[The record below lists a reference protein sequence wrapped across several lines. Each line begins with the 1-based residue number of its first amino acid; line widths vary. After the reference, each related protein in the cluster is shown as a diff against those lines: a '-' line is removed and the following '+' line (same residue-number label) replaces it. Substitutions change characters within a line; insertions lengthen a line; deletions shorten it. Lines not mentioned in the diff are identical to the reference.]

1 MRSRAPRL
9 PAVGTGP
16 GARRRIA
23 APRAPA
29 DFLRAAH
36 RFFVFAGL
44 ALAVACLYWASVV
57 FIPIVLAVLLSFLLS
72 PLVAR
77 VHHTGLPRGLSVA
90 LVVVFALGVALALG
104 WGFMSQVSTFADDLP
119 RYSRTITRKI
129 SDLQQ
134 VGKGGALAKVEDTA
148 KDVMNQIDKG
158 DPAAEKPVP
167 VVVSSP
173 NPLWHLPSAAKHAT
187 TAFMVIVLVFFML
200 IQQRELRARV
210 IRLFGYDRMATT
222 TRLLDEA
229 GSRISRYLL
238 MQTIINSS
246 FGLGIGLGLFLIG
259 LPFALALGCMA
270 AVLRFLPYV
279 GAWLAAIIPL
289 ALSLAAF
296 DGWSKPL
303 LVLGL
308 FLVTD
313 LAVAYVIE
321 PLLYGRSVGVSAIA
335 LLAGAGFWTWLW
347 GAAGLALAVPLT
359 VCLVVASRAVA
370 GLEFIEVL
378 LSDDPPV
385 EPHLVFYQRLLAG
398 DAADAEDL
406 VAETTRATSLTAAF
420 DRIIAPALARARQDR
435 ETEQLTQEE
444 FARILSVIR
453 DIIEKTPMSPDG
465 AAAPEP
471 TPAAAAR
478 VAACPA
484 RDEVDALG
492 LAMLARLLEPAGFEL
507 RIAPGGGLV
516 GEALALLETEAP
528 ALVCVGAVG
537 GAGRGRMRHIVKRLR
552 MSLPDT
558 TILAARWGAGA
569 GPVVRADLT
578 SAGADDIATSLAEAH
593 VEMLRRLG
601 APSEPDISS
610 SLDGRAVQPLARTAK
625 GATP

>member
-9 PAVGTGP
+9 PAVGTGQ

-29 DFLRAAH
+29 DFIRAAH

-57 FIPIVLAVLLSFLLS
+57 FIPIVVAVLLSFLLS

-77 VHHTGLPRGLSVA
+77 VQYAGLSRGLAVA
-90 LVVVFALGVALALG
+90 LVVAFALGAALGLG
-104 WGFMSQVSTFADDLP
+104 WGLMSQVSAFADDLP

-129 SDLQQ
+129 SDLQLLS
-134 VGKGGALAKVEDTA
+134 KGGALEKVEDTA
-148 KDVMNQIDKG
+148 KDVMNQIDKAS
-158 DPAAEKPVP
+158 PAAEKPVP

-173 NPLWHLPSAAKHAT
+173 NPLWHLPSLAKHTT
-187 TAFMVIVLVFFML
+187 TAFMIIVLVFFML

-238 MQTIINSS
+238 MQTLINSC

-279 GAWLAAIIPL
+279 GAWLAAMIPL
-289 ALSLAAF
+289 ALSLAVF
-296 DGWSKPL
+296 DNWTKSL
-303 LVLGL
+303 LILGL
-308 FLVTD
+308 FLVTE

-321 PLLYGRSVGVSAIA
+321 PLLYGRSAGVSAIA

-347 GAAGLALAVPLT
+347 GAVGLALAVPLT

-398 DAADAEDL
+398 DAADAADL
-406 VAETTRATSLTAAF
+406 VAETARSTSLAAAL
-420 DRIIAPALARARQDR
+420 DRIVAPALARARQDH
-435 ETEQLTQEE
+435 ETAQLTQEE

-453 DIIEKTPMSPDG
+453 DIIEKTPMSPAG
-465 AAAPEP
+465 AAPEP
-471 TPAAAAR
+471 APAAAAR
-478 VAACPA
+478 VAGCPA

-492 LAMLARLLEPAGFEL
+492 LAMLARLLEPDGFEL
-507 RIAPGGGLV
+507 RIAPAGGLV
-516 GEALALLETEAP
+516 GEALALMETEAP
-528 ALVCVGAVG
+528 ELVCVGAVG
-537 GAGRGRMRHIVKRLR
+537 VAGRGRMRHIVKRLR
-552 MSLPDT
+552 MSQPDT
-558 TILAARWGAGA
+558 AILATRWGAGT
-569 GPVVRADLT
+569 GPAVRADLT
-578 SAGADDIATSLAEAH
+578 AAGADDIATSLVEARAE
-593 VEMLRRLG
+593 VVRRLG
-601 APSEPDISS
+601 APPEPDASG
-610 SLDGRAVQPLARTAK
+610 LDERAVRPLARTAK
-625 GATP
+625 EATP

>member
-1 MRSRAPRL
+1 M

-16 GARRRIA
+16 GARRRSA
-23 APRAPA
+23 APRAGA
-29 DFLRAAH
+29 DFIRAAQ

-44 ALAVACLYWASVV
+44 VLAVACLYWASVV
-57 FIPIVLAVLLSFLLS
+57 FIPIVVAVLLAFLLS

-77 VHHTGLPRGLSVA
+77 VQHAGLSRGLAVT
-90 LVVVFALGVALALG
+90 LVVAFALGAALALG
-104 WGFMSQVSTFADDLP
+104 WGLMSQVSTFADDLP

-129 SDLQQ
+129 SDLQR
-134 VGKGGALAKVEDTA
+134 VGKGGALEKVEDTA
-148 KDVMNQIDKG
+148 KDVLKQIDKG
-158 DPAAEKPVP
+158 SPAAERPVP

-173 NPLWHLPSAAKHAT
+173 NPLWHLPSVAKYAT
-187 TAFMVIVLVFFML
+187 TACMIIVLVFFML

-238 MQTIINSS
+238 MQTLINSC
-246 FGLGIGLGLFLIG
+246 FGFGIGLGLFFLG

-279 GAWLAAIIPL
+279 GAWLAAMIPL
-289 ALSLAAF
+289 ALSLAVF
-296 DGWSKPL
+296 DNWTKPL
-303 LVLGL
+303 LILGL
-308 FLVTD
+308 FLVTE

-321 PLLYGRSVGVSAIA
+321 PLLYGRSAGVSAIA

-347 GAAGLALAVPLT
+347 GAVGLALAVPLT
-359 VCLVVASRAVA
+359 VCLVVTSRAVA

-406 VAETTRATSLTAAF
+406 VAETARSTSLAAAL

-444 FARILSVIR
+444 FARILSMVR
-453 DIIEKTPMSPDG
+453 DIIEKTPMSPAG

-471 TPAAAAR
+471 TPAGAAR
-478 VAACPA
+478 VAGCPA

-507 RIAPGGGLV
+507 RIAPAGGLV
-516 GEALALLETEAP
+516 GEALALMETEAP
-528 ALVCVGAVG
+528 TLVVVGAVG
-537 GAGRGRMRHIVKRLR
+537 VAGRGRMRHIVKRLR
-552 MSLPDT
+552 MSQPDT
-558 TILAARWGAGA
+558 AILSTRWGAGT
-569 GPVVRADLT
+569 GPAVRADLIA
-578 SAGADDIATSLAEAH
+578 AGADDIATSLAEARAE
-593 VEMLRRLG
+593 VLRRLG
-601 APSEPDISS
+601 APPEPDAS
-610 SLDGRAVQPLARTAK
+610 SLDGHAVQPLAPAAK
-625 GATP
+625 EATP

>member
-1 MRSRAPRL
+1 VRSRTPRL

-16 GARRRIA
+16 GARRRSA
-23 APRAPA
+23 APRAAA
-29 DFLRAAH
+29 DFIRAAH

-44 ALAVACLYWASVV
+44 VLAVACLYWASVV
-57 FIPIVLAVLLSFLLS
+57 FIPIVVAVLLSFLLS

-77 VHHTGLPRGLSVA
+77 VQYAGLSRGLAVA
-90 LVVVFALGVALALG
+90 LVVAFALGAALALG
-104 WGFMSQVSTFADDLP
+104 WGLMSQVSTFADDLP

-129 SDLQQ
+129 SDLQR
-134 VGKGGALAKVEDTA
+134 VSKGGALEKVEDTA
-148 KDVMNQIDKG
+148 KDVLKQIDKG
-158 DPAAEKPVP
+158 SPAAERPVP

-173 NPLWHLPSAAKHAT
+173 NPLWHLPSLAKHTT
-187 TAFMVIVLVFFML
+187 TACMIIVLVFFML

-238 MQTIINSS
+238 MQTLINSC

-279 GAWLAAIIPL
+279 GAWLAAMIPL
-289 ALSLAAF
+289 ALSLAVF
-296 DGWSKPL
+296 DNWTKPL
-303 LVLGL
+303 LILGL
-308 FLVTD
+308 FLVTE

-347 GAAGLALAVPLT
+347 GAVGLALAVPLT

-398 DAADAEDL
+398 DAADAADL
-406 VAETTRATSLTAAF
+406 VAETARSTSLAAAF

-444 FARILSVIR
+444 FVRVLTVIR
-453 DIIEKTPMSPDG
+453 DIIEKTPMSPTG
-465 AAAPEP
+465 AAPEP

-478 VAACPA
+478 VAGCPA

-507 RIAPGGGLV
+507 RIAPAGGLV
-516 GEALALLETEAP
+516 GEALALMETEAP

-537 GAGRGRMRHIVKRLR
+537 VAGRGRMRHIVKRLR
-552 MSLPDT
+552 MSQPDT
-558 TILAARWGAGA
+558 AILATRWGAGT
-569 GPVVRADLT
+569 GPAVRADLT
-578 SAGADDIATSLAEAH
+578 AAGADDIATSLAEARAE
-593 VEMLRRLG
+593 VLRRLG
-601 APSEPDISS
+601 APPEPDASG
-610 SLDGRAVQPLARTAK
+610 LDERAGQPLAHTAK
-625 GATP
+625 EATP